1 MAVVP
6 ATRRSV
12 RTTRYIPADGYSSGE
27 LRGSAVPQ
35 PRRTPA
41 TRERRPQ
48 LRVVHE
54 PAPRQISLAVI
65 TVLVVGGIF
74 AMLFG
79 LVVVHTML
87 LQNQQRLDKLD
98 QQVSDAQGEY
108 QARRLEVAQ
117 LEAPQRI
124 IDVATHKLGMVPPDG
139 TTYLTPTAND
149 ALSPQ
154 GGAHQGSTEGSET
167 AAAPDDA
174 SAWPEVKPYLGAA
187 P

>member
-12 RTTRYIPADGYSSGE
+12 EA
-27 LRGSAVPQ
+27 PQ

-48 LRVVHE
+48 LRVVDD
-54 PAPRQISLAVI
+54 PARRKLSLAVI
-65 TVLVVGGIF
+65 TTLGVGGVF
-74 AMLFG
+74 AVLFG
-79 LVVVHTML
+79 LVVFHTVL
-87 LQNQQRLDKLD
+87 LQNQQKLD
-98 QQVSDAQGEY
+98 HLDAQVSEAQGTY
-108 QARRLEVAQ
+108 QSLRLQVAQ

-139 TTYLTPTAND
+139 TTYLTPAAGSGASTDAGAN
-149 ALSPQ
+149 Q
-154 GGAHQGSTEGSET
+154 GDSASDTTTSN
-167 AAAPDDA
+167 DA
-174 SAWPEVKPYLGAA
+174 SAWPLIKPYLGAA

>member
-12 RTTRYIPADGYSSGE
+12 A
-27 LRGSAVPQ
+27 APQ

-48 LRVVHE
+48 LRVVDQ
-54 PAPRQISLAVI
+54 PRPRRLSLAVV
-65 TVLVVGGIF
+65 TALVVGAVF
-74 AMLFG
+74 AVLFG
-79 LVVVHTML
+79 LVVFHTVL
-87 LQNQQRLDKLD
+87 LQNQQKLD
-98 QQVSDAQGEY
+98 HLNTQVSDAQGQY
-108 QARRLEVAQ
+108 QSLRLHVAQ

-139 TTYLTPTAND
+139 TTYLTPAAGSGASTGAD
-149 ALSPQ
+149 ASQGDATNEAASP
-154 GGAHQGSTEGSET
+154 STDD
-167 AAAPDDA
+167 AAA
-174 SAWPEVKPYLGAA
+174 WPLVKPYLGAA

>member
-12 RTTRYIPADGYSSGE
+12 
-27 LRGSAVPQ
+27 AVPQ

-41 TRERRPQ
+41 TRDRRPQ

-54 PAPRQISLAVI
+54 SAPRRISLAVI

-74 AMLFG
+74 LMLFG

-87 LQNQQRLDKLD
+87 LQNQQRLDHLD
-98 QQVSDAQGEY
+98 AQVSDAQAHY
-108 QARRLEVAQ
+108 QQLRLQVAQ

-124 IDVATHKLGMVPPDG
+124 IDVAIV
-139 TTYLTPTAND
+139 
-149 ALSPQ
+149 ALHEAVVQSSLRP
-154 GGAHQGSTEGSET
+154 GIRIFPIYG
-167 AAAPDDA
+167 
-174 SAWPEVKPYLGAA
+174 W
-187 P
+187 

>member
-12 RTTRYIPADGYSSGE
+12 A
-27 LRGSAVPQ
+27 APQ

-48 LRVVHE
+48 LRVVDE
-54 PAPRQISLAVI
+54 PTPRRLNLGVVTAVA
-65 TVLVVGGIF
+65 VGAVF
-74 AMLFG
+74 AVLFG
-79 LVVVHTML
+79 LVVFHTVL
-87 LQNQQRLDKLD
+87 LQNQQKLD
-98 QQVSDAQGEY
+98 HLNTEVSDAQGNY
-108 QARRLEVAQ
+108 QSLRLQVAQ

-139 TTYLTPTAND
+139 TTYLTPAAGSGASTDGASHAGASQGDASND
-149 ALSPQ
+149 
-154 GGAHQGSTEGSET
+154 T
-167 AAAPDDA
+167 AAPSNDEAA
-174 SAWPEVKPYLGAA
+174 AWPLVKPYLGAA